1 MKMQIDKDSVNSYY
15 TLRFLH
21 SDNFH
26 KVGEQIAACNDL
38 LRIGQQKDCEVT
50 FENSSKYEDE
60 LFAVIRPL
68 SKVSGWQ
75 LITSS
80 EFIHTR
86 VNGVDVQLVHYLKD
100 GDRISFDDD
109 RQELLFNVHQDEKYS
124 PEAGI
129 VHIAPLMSHR
139 LIVLFVTLPIV
150 LFGILSIYVYR
161 NKYMS
166 DDKERN
172 LALTSVQSSILQ
184 ISVDSVYYVMITP
197 HSMTK
202 LNGFSYANDGQ
213 GVICGTA
220 FVTTDSLIVTAR
232 HCIEPWLNDSTAINA
247 VRPSDLTSK
256 PSKWAM
262 MAETYN
268 MMHRDTIRYAV
279 ISKCSFTY
287 GEKGKDNYGSCY
299 WSSDFVYDNTRDDIV
314 EKGDFFHQYF
324 WRSLL
329 CRHEDH
335 DMMLGDIAY
344 LKTDSVGKIG
354 FADECI
360 MNKELSVGVK
370 LTFMGYPDY
379 QDIGLEQTEGEVKL
393 PYRKHVMIAHDGN
406 LNHGYS
412 GGPVLIVVN
421 GKAYAVGVISVTDKN
436 GDGRRYSV
444 PVSERKRKGGRL

>member
-1 MKMQIDKDSVNSYY
+1 MQIDKDSINLYY

-26 KVGEQIAACNDL
+26 KAGEQIAACNDL
-38 LRIGQQKDCEVT
+38 LRIGQQKDCEVA

-68 SKVSGWQ
+68 SKISGWQ

-109 RQELLFNVHQDEKYS
+109 RQELLFNVHQDEKYF
-124 PEAGI
+124 PKAGI
-129 VHIAPLMSHR
+129 VHIAPSMSHR
-139 LIVLFVTLPIV
+139 LIALFVTLPIV

-172 LALTSVQSSILQ
+172 LALASVQSSILQ

-220 FVTTDSLIVTAR
+220 FVTKDSLIVTAR

-247 VRPSDLTSK
+247 ERPSDLTSK

-279 ISKCSFTY
+279 ISKCSFSC
-287 GEKGKDNYGSCY
+287 GEKGKNNYGRTF
-299 WSSDFVYDNTRDDIV
+299 WSSDFVYDDTKDDII
-314 EKGDFFHQYF
+314 EKGDFTHEYY

-329 CRHEDH
+329 RRREEH

-344 LKTDSVGKIG
+344 VKNGRAGKI
-354 FADECI
+354 ALASEAMINQSLCI
-360 MNKELSVGVK
+360 GAHLD
-370 LTFMGYPDY
+370 FMGYPDY
-379 QDIGLEQTEGEVKL
+379 QDIGLEQTHGELKL
-393 PYRKHVMIAHDGN
+393 PYHQHNMIAHDGN

-412 GGPVLIVVN
+412 GGPVLMVVN
-421 GKAYAVGVISVTDKN
+421 GNVYAVGVISVIDRN
-436 GDGRRYSV
+436 GDGRKYSV
-444 PVSERKRKGGRL
+444 PVSERKRMGGKQ